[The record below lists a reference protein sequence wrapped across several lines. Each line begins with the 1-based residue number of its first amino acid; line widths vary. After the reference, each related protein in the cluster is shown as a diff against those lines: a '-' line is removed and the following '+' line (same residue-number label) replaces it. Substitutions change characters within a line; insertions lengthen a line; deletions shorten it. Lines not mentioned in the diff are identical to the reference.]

1 MVKVFFSEERHA
13 PKKKTSKE
21 ISIAKRQYL
30 PLGYSWQIFFTHY
43 DLDSL
48 VEILGKMA
56 AVQVHGPSV
65 TGVLIESAVAFEF
78 GNVSDLDMAFDE
90 DKIILA

>member
-1 MVKVFFSEERHA
+1 
-13 PKKKTSKE
+13 
-21 ISIAKRQYL
+21 
-30 PLGYSWQIFFTHY
+30 
-43 DLDSL
+43 
-48 VEILGKMA
+48 MA